1 MYILF
6 LMIILFFFIEMRLE
20 EDSRILDLRSNK
32 IAYLEAQLKNII
44 YGTTKG
50 TL

>member
-1 MYILF
+1 
-6 LMIILFFFIEMRLE
+6 MRLE

-50 TL
+50 IMLLFYTLTKITH

>member
-1 MYILF
+1 
-6 LMIILFFFIEMRLE
+6 MRIE

-50 TL
+50 KKSYKISFFFFLL